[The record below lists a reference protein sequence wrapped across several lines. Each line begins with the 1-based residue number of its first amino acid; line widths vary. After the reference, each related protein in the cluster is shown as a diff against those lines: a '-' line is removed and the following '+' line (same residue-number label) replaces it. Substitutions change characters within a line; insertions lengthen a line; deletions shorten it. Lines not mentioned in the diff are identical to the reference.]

1 MQGKK
6 VLLVSLE
13 MSVTDIQAKLV
24 SQITGISTSELR
36 GITHTK
42 DEAKI
47 KKIIEA
53 SAEIAQY
60 KLYRIGKKGVTVAD
74 IENEIL
80 NLGGVDAVFIDYMQK
95 IKARN
100 LSEARHIQVEQISN
114 DLSMLALSQDIPV
127 VAIAILNREHV
138 HRSDGRPSLADFR
151 GSGVIE
157 YDVTSALLLHR
168 NEDEDVTEMIIA
180 ANRYGGGSGDSAIR
194 FRFVP
199 EKSRFYEIAEREAEE
214 WQNRI

>member
-1 MQGKK
+1 
-6 VLLVSLE
+6 

-47 KKIIEA
+47 KEIIEA

-60 KLYRIGKKGVTVAD
+60 KLYRIGKKGVTVTD

-80 NLGGVDAVFIDYMQK
+80 NLGGVDAVYVDYLQK
-95 IKARN
+95 IKPSDPSA
-100 LSEARHIQVEQISN
+100 EGHVKIEQICN
-114 DLSMLALSQDIPV
+114 DLSMLALSQDIP
-127 VAIAILNREHV
+127 IAFISILNRGSVQH
-138 HRSDGRPSLADFR
+138 SDGRPRLSDFK
-151 GSGVIE
+151 GSSAIE
-157 YDVTSALLLHR
+157 YTVTSALLLHR
-168 NEDEDVTEMIIA
+168 NEDEDLTEMIIA

-199 EKSRFYEIAEREAEE
+199 EKSRFYEIAEREAES
-214 WQNRI
+214 WQNKI